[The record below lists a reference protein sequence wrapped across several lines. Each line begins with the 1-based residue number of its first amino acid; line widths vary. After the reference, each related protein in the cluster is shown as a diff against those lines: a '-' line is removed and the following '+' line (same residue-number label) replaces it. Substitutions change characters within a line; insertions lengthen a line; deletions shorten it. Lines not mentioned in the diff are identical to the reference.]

1 MAWALFFALVSLVE
15 RLPMVVCAS
24 LDFSPARSFGP
35 LPYFNVLY
43 GTRQSIHFFDGAATL
58 TLGADVNFKGS
69 AQRTTVTMT

>member
-1 MAWALFFALVSLVE
+1 MGAFLCVSVVLVE
-15 RLPMVVCAS
+15 RLPMVVHCAS

-35 LPYFNVLY
+35 LPYFNDLY

-58 TLGADVNFKGS
+58 TLRADVNFKAS